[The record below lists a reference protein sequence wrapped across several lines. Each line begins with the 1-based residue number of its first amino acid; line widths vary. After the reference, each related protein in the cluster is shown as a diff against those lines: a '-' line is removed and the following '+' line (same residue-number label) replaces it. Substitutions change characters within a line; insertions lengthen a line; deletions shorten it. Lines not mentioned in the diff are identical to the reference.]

1 MLSGSCLLGA
11 VSLLERRRVAWR
23 GMVENLVPGLV
34 SIGMSAYNSEETIE
48 QAILSLLTQTERNI
62 EISIIDA
69 HSTDETP
76 RICERLA
83 QEDSRIR
90 FRHLDQQRR
99 WYLNARDHLAEARGE
114 YFMWADADDLWSPG
128 WVKEL
133 KALLSDGT
141 LGAAFGILTHIDSE
155 SRLMTRHIA
164 NGRSFDFASI
174 RNDGWRTLRY
184 IAEPEAAGKT
194 NLVYSLWRTDVLR
207 GLEPWIE
214 TELSRDLDVF
224 FLARAIRTTRIGSS
238 KSCTVFRRI
247 PTVAEPPGPIWNSTA
262 GQQSWRQPD
271 VSRLLL
277 PASWRAWKVEPGY
290 RHRYAERLHPT
301 QRLPASLVLRA
312 RSCVAWTGQGLSC
325 LRRAASTRPWE

>member
-1 MLSGSCLLGA
+1 MLSGSCFLGV
-11 VSLLERRRVAWR
+11 VSLLERQRTAWK
-23 GMVENLVPGLV
+23 GMMVNLVPGLV

-76 RICERLA
+76 RICERLV

-90 FRHLDQQRR
+90 FRRLDQQRR

-128 WVKEL
+128 WVEEL
-133 KALLSDGT
+133 KALLSDGA
-141 LGAAFGILTHIDSE
+141 LRAAFGILTHIDSE

-174 RNDGWRTLRY
+174 RNDSWRTLRY

-194 NLVYSLWRTDVLR
+194 NLIYSLWRTDVLR
-207 GLEPWIE
+207 RLEPWSE
-214 TELSRDLDVF
+214 TQLSRDLDVF

-238 KSCTVFRRI
+238 KLCTVFRRI
-247 PTVAEPPGPIWNSTA
+247 PTVAETPGPIWNSIA

-271 VSRLLL
+271 VNRLLL
-277 PASWRAWKVEPGY
+277 PAGWPAWKVEPGY
-290 RHRYAERLHPT
+290 RYRYSKLLHPIE
-301 QRLPASLVLRA
+301 RLPASLALRA
-312 RSCVAWTGQGLSC
+312 RSCVARTGQGISR
-325 LRRAASTRPWE
+325 LRRSASTRPW